1 MPRAHLTAQ
10 QEAFAREYV
19 SCGVAHLAYR
29 RAYKVGENASQ
40 NAVYVEASRH
50 LNHPK
55 IALRIT
61 YMQEKLAEVTVGEL
75 ATGFR
80 QARDIA
86 LEDRVPAAVTGAV
99 TQLGKLRGFFK
110 DDPAQAGDIHIHFD
124 AALKSVL

>member
-19 SCGVAHLAYR
+19 SCGVGATAYR
-29 RAYKVGENASQ
+29 RAYKVAESTTP
-40 NAVYVEASRH
+40 NAVYCNASK
-50 LNHPK
+50 LLANAK
-55 IALRIT
+55 IRQRIT